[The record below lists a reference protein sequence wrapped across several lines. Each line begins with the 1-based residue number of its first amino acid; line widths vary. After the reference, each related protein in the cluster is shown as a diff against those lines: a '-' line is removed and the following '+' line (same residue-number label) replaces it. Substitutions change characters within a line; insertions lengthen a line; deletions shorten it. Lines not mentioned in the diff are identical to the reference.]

1 MLDSKAHLLS
11 QARQEQFKPENLEKV
26 MQLLEVL
33 KAFMTVPYLKDR
45 LALKGGT
52 ALNLFHFESLPRLSV
67 DIDLNYIG
75 SIDKSIMLEER
86 PVINRAIEQILS
98 DMGMTAYRNPT
109 TYAGGKMIWQYKS
122 LLGQKGNLE
131 IDLNYM
137 YRQPLLDL
145 EWKLPNLTREGSIE
159 VPVLDVHE
167 LASGKLAALFNRRTS
182 RDFFDAHH
190 LFTHGHLS
198 LDQLRP
204 IWVAYLAMSEVS
216 QEALKLGHLNYDLK
230 DIHNQ
235 LLPVL
240 KQDSNIRARGN
251 LENWA
256 QEMLEALRKSLSI
269 LLPLRSSEEKFLQS
283 IRTDGKI
290 EPQLI
295 TGDRSLIDKLKGHPA
310 LLWATSKAKS
320 LA

>member
-1 MLDSKAHLLS
+1 MLNSKANLLS
-11 QARQEQFKPENLEKV
+11 QACREQFKAENLEKV
-26 MQLLEVL
+26 MKLLEVL

-52 ALNLFHFESLPRLSV
+52 ALNLFHFENLPRLSV

-86 PVINRAIEQILS
+86 PVINDAIGQILS

-109 TYAGGKMIWQYKS
+109 TYAGGKMIWQYES

-137 YRQPLLDL
+137 YRQPLLGL
-145 EWKLPNLTREGSIE
+145 EWKRPNIAYEDSIE
-159 VPVLDVHE
+159 VPVLDLHE
-167 LASGKLAALFNRRTS
+167 LAAGKLAALFNRRAS
-182 RDFFDAHH
+182 RDFFDAHQ
-190 LFTHGHLS
+190 LFTYSRLS

-204 IWVAYLAMSEVS
+204 IWVAYIAMSGIS
-216 QEALKLGHLNYDLK
+216 QEVLRPGYLEYDLK

-240 KQDSNIRARGN
+240 KQDLDIRSRVN

-256 QEMLEALRKSLSI
+256 QKMLETLRKSLSI
-269 LLPLRSSEEKFLQS
+269 LLPLRLSEEQFLRS
-283 IRTDGKI
+283 IRTEGKI
-290 EPQLI
+290 EPQLL
-295 TGDRSLIDKLKGHPA
+295 TGDSSLMEKLKGHPA
-310 LLWATSKAKS
+310 LLWAASKAKS